1 MARIDPSKLNL
12 EEKVVQINRVA
23 KVVQGG
29 RRFSFSA
36 VVVVGDGNGIVG
48 AGLGKAGEVPEAIR
62 KGVEDAKKHLIKVPL
77 VGSTIPHEVHR
88 HFGASRVM
96 LKPASAGTGVI
107 AGGSVRS
114 VVEAA
119 GIRDLLSKA
128 QGSTNPINVVRA
140 TIECLAALRSAD
152 VIAALRGRTAEE
164 LLGKRG
170 AEAAREPHEIP
181 ERREPMTDGRWTWP
195 LGEPSCRHDRPDAD
209 GDLDALHDRPQG
221 RRARHDPGA
230 RPASAQPDR
239 RGRRHSGHA
248 RHAAPRRVPHRRR
261 GAGRR
266 KGRGDEVKLHDL
278 HPTPGSRTP
287 SRRVGRG
294 HGSGRGKTAGRG
306 TKGQKSR
313 AGGSLPAWFEGGQTP
328 LHIRTPSSTAS
339 ATAAASRTR
348 RSTSGA

>member
-62 KGVEDAKKHLIKVPL
+62 KGVEDAKKRLIKVPL

-119 GIRDLLSKA
+119 GIRDILSKA

-140 TIECLAALRSAD
+140 TIECLSALRSAD
-152 VIAALRGRTAEE
+152 AIAALRGRTAEE

-170 AEAAREPHEIP
+170 AEAAREPHVIP
-181 ERREPMTDGRWTWP
+181 ERREQM
-195 LGEPSCRHDRPDAD
+195 PS
-209 GDLDALHDRPQG
+209 GG
-221 RRARHDPGA
+221 G
-230 RPASAQPDR
+230 
-239 RGRRHSGHA
+239 RGR
-248 RHAAPRRVPHRRR
+248 
-261 GAGRR
+261 
-266 KGRGDEVKLHDL
+266 
-278 HPTPGSRTP
+278 
-287 SRRVGRG
+287 
-294 HGSGRGKTAGRG
+294 
-306 TKGQKSR
+306 
-313 AGGSLPAWFEGGQTP
+313 
-328 LHIRTPSSTAS
+328 
-339 ATAAASRTR
+339 
-348 RSTSGA
+348 